1 MATPME
7 ATNDDERAKW
17 LAVSEV
23 ALRKTWDNEADDVFN
38 ELLPLFPPT
47 KCESTRQKSG
57 NG

>member
-1 MATPME
+1 ME